1 MGGQQVLCR
10 IYNRAAYAKCLQGG
24 VDRTRLR
31 QRRVDHQVRPGF
43 ESRPGES
50 LLGGRVSPAHR
61 TGIAFREEGFDKQIV
76 VRALRVRAVFL
87 EQLKEFGE
95 TMERMAAISG
105 DIAAA

>member
-1 MGGQQVLCR
+1 M
-10 IYNRAAYAKCLQGG
+10 
-24 VDRTRLR
+24 R
-31 QRRVDHQVRPGF
+31 QRRVDHQERSGF

-50 LLGGRVSPAHR
+50 LLGDRVSPAHR

-105 DIAAA
+105 DIAAS

>member
-1 MGGQQVLCR
+1 M
-10 IYNRAAYAKCLQGG
+10 
-24 VDRTRLR
+24 
-31 QRRVDHQVRPGF
+31 
-43 ESRPGES
+43 
-50 LLGGRVSPAHR
+50 SPAHR
-61 TGIAFREEGFDKQIV
+61 TGIAFREGGFDKQIV